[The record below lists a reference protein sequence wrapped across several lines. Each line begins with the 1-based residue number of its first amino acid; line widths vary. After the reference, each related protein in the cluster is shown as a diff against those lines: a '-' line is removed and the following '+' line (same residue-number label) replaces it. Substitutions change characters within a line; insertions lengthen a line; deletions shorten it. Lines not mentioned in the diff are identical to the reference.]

1 MATNNERPAPAATPS
16 AAAIQIDAA
25 VVSPL
30 TIPLDVVMTPAPR
43 KPTPVAAAAATRA
56 ASPFFMRR
64 PAHVKH
70 AEPIETSAIVRT
82 PTGESRLVARP
93 RPILSKPSALPD
105 AAATTKR
112 QHIWSCASV
121 ETVGSA
127 RRVVCLRRRGGARR
141 GGASAADDGARE

>member
-1 MATNNERPAPAATPS
+1 M
-16 AAAIQIDAA
+16 
-25 VVSPL
+25 
-30 TIPLDVVMTPAPR
+30 
-43 KPTPVAAAAATRA
+43 
-56 ASPFFMRR
+56 
-64 PAHVKH
+64 KH
-70 AEPIETSAIVRT
+70 AEPIDTSAIVRT

-141 GGASAADDGARE
+141 GGARAAAVVATSAAVILVGRRMLLLKLPVLSLRFELSDEHQLVTCNPQRGDGRSR

>member
-1 MATNNERPAPAATPS
+1 M
-16 AAAIQIDAA
+16 
-25 VVSPL
+25 
-30 TIPLDVVMTPAPR
+30 
-43 KPTPVAAAAATRA
+43 
-56 ASPFFMRR
+56 
-64 PAHVKH
+64 KH
-70 AEPIETSAIVRT
+70 AEPIDTSAIVRT

-127 RRVVCLRRRGGARR
+127 CCVMTRRRRCCSANR
-141 GGASAADDGARE
+141 GGASAAAVVARSAIVGRRMLLLKLPQFECLSYAAHTGA

>member
-1 MATNNERPAPAATPS
+1 M
-16 AAAIQIDAA
+16 
-25 VVSPL
+25 
-30 TIPLDVVMTPAPR
+30 
-43 KPTPVAAAAATRA
+43 
-56 ASPFFMRR
+56 
-64 PAHVKH
+64 KH
-70 AEPIETSAIVRT
+70 AEPIVTSAIVRT

-127 RRVVCLRRRGGARR
+127 CRRVVSRRQRGGVIR
-141 GGASAADDGARE
+141 GGASAAAVVAKSIIARRMLLLKLPSSCSVFDL

>member
-1 MATNNERPAPAATPS
+1 MK
-16 AAAIQIDAA
+16 QD
-25 VVSPL
+25 
-30 TIPLDVVMTPAPR
+30 
-43 KPTPVAAAAATRA
+43 
-56 ASPFFMRR
+56 
-64 PAHVKH
+64 
-70 AEPIETSAIVRT
+70 EPIDTSAIVRT

-127 RRVVCLRRRGGARR
+127 CRRVVSRRQRGGVIR
-141 GGASAADDGARE
+141 GGASAAAVVAKSIIARRMLLLKLPSSCSVFDL